1 MIRCKRAPFVVQS
14 LLVLIGKKQKDKP
27 KQNQN
32 MKPTREGRRG
42 ERRGGDVRSKRMMGK
57 SLLSSIVSTKSNG
70 LRSA

>member
-1 MIRCKRAPFVVQS
+1 MIRWKRAPFVVQS
-14 LLVLIGKKQKDKP
+14 LLVLTGKKQKDKQ

-57 SLLSSIVSTKSNG
+57 PFLSGIVSTKSNG
-70 LRSA
+70 LCSA

>member
-1 MIRCKRAPFVVQS
+1 MIRCKRAHFVVQS
-14 LLVLIGKKQKDKP
+14 LLELIGKKQKDKQ

-42 ERRGGDVRSKRMMGK
+42 ERRGGDVCSKRMMGK
-57 SLLSSIVSTKSNG
+57 SFLSDIVSKKSNG

>member
-1 MIRCKRAPFVVQS
+1 MIRCKRAHFVVQS
-14 LLVLIGKKQKDKP
+14 LLELIGKKQKDKQ

-57 SLLSSIVSTKSNG
+57 PLLFGIVSTKSNG

>member
-1 MIRCKRAPFVVQS
+1 MVQS
-14 LLVLIGKKQKDKP
+14 LLELIGKKQKGKQ

-32 MKPTREGRRG
+32 MKPTREGRRE

-57 SLLSSIVSTKSNG
+57 PFLSGIVSTKSNG